1 MLKTNGLEEQTINW
15 NAINWQEVYRIVKNL
30 RYRIFKATE
39 ERNWKKVRSLQKL
52 MLRSKAN
59 VLLSVR
65 RATQENA
72 GKFTAGVD
80 KVVVKTSDARGKLVS
95 ELLTDSSWKV
105 KPARRIYIP
114 KSNGKK
120 RPLGIPS
127 IKDRCFQA
135 VVKNAL
141 EPEWEALFERSSY
154 GFRPGRGCHDAMS
167 RIYTIAHRG
176 CKKKWVIDADIKG
189 AFDNIDHGYLL
200 EAINN
205 FPARG
210 IIKEW
215 LKAGYMDGGV
225 FNETKTGTP
234 QGSIISPLLANIALT
249 GMESTLGIK
258 YLSTTGENRTKRSLV
273 RYADDFVIF
282 CESKEDAENVMPI
295 LKDWLKQRGLEL
307 SMEKTRIVHLCEGFN
322 FLGFNV
328 MHHKC
333 KRNKEE
339 YNLLIKPSDESVEKL
354 RRKLKEEW
362 RKLNGSNVDAV
373 ITRLNPIIRGWA
385 NYFKTQ
391 IASNTFRKLDHW
403 MFIRQVQYLRRLHPK
418 KPAYWTRAQYF
429 GKFNLDHND
438 NWVFGNKSNGKH
450 LLMFRWFKIKRH
462 ILVKGLNS
470 PDDPKLKDYWVYREK
485 RKVQELTFK
494 KVILASKQ
502 KYVCP
507 VCKESLFN
515 GEELNMLYLT
525 PRKEGGTNLYKNL
538 QLMHMY
544 CHQQALRNRTVVSS
558 LLEPYAVKVART
570 VLRGEGISN
579 DSSLTRCGR
588 SLEKIT
594 ENLGPVLYNVRKRKA

>member
-1 MLKTNGLEEQTINW
+1 MQNANGLEEQMIDW
-15 NAINWQEVYRIVKNL
+15 NAINWQEVHRIVKNL

-80 KVVVKTSDARGKLVS
+80 KVVVKTSEARGKLVS
-95 ELLTDSSWKV
+95 ELLKDSSWKV

-154 GFRPGRGCHDAMS
+154 GFRPGRSCHDAMS
-167 RIYTIAHRG
+167 KIFTSAHRA
-176 CKKKWVIDADIKG
+176 CTKKWVIDADIKG
-189 AFDNIDHGYLL
+189 AFDNIDHEYLL
-200 EAINN
+200 KSINN

-215 LKAGYMDGGV
+215 LNAGYMDGGV
-225 FNETKTGTP
+225 FNETETGTP
-234 QGSIISPLLANIALT
+234 QGSVISPLLANIALH
-249 GMESTLGIK
+249 GMESMLGIK
-258 YLSTTGENRTKRSLV
+258 YISNGENRTKRSVV

-282 CESKEDAENVMPI
+282 CESKEDAESVMPI

-307 SMEKTRIVHLCEGFN
+307 SIEKTRIVHLSEGFN

-328 MHHKC
+328 RHYKC
-333 KRNKEE
+333 KRNKQEH
-339 YNLLIKPSDESVEKL
+339 NLLIKPSDESVSKL
-354 RRKLKEEW
+354 QRKLKEEW
-362 RKLNGSNVDAV
+362 RKLNGSNIDAV

-391 IASNTFRKLDHW
+391 VSSKTFRKLDNW
-403 MFIRQVQYLRRLHPK
+403 MFTRQVKYLKRLHPK
-418 KPAYWTRAQYF
+418 KPAYWTRAKYF
-429 GKFNLDHND
+429 GKLNLDHND

-450 LLMFRWFKIKRH
+450 LLMFKWFTIKRH
-462 ILVKGLNS
+462 TMVKGLNS
-470 PDDPKLKDYWVYREK
+470 PDD
-485 RKVQELTFK
+485 
-494 KVILASKQ
+494 
-502 KYVCP
+502 
-507 VCKESLFN
+507 
-515 GEELNMLYLT
+515 
-525 PRKEGGTNLYKNL
+525 
-538 QLMHMY
+538 
-544 CHQQALRNRTVVSS
+544 
-558 LLEPYAVKVART
+558 
-570 VLRGEGISN
+570 
-579 DSSLTRCGR
+579 R
-588 SLEKIT
+588 S
-594 ENLGPVLYNVRKRKA
+594 